1 MATLNELREVVFT
14 LAVVGAVGMV
24 NPKWG
29 WGALFGAFA
38 IKLFTIG
45 SGVSS

>member
-1 MATLNELREVVFT
+1 MATLNELREVMLT
-14 LAVVGAVGMV
+14 LAVVGVIGMA

-38 IKLFTIG
+38 IKLFTLR